1 MEVGIKTF
9 NKTFD
14 KTYKVS
20 SRVVRH
26 RVLVLKIV
34 VRW

>member
-1 MEVGIKTF
+1 METGNKTF

-14 KTYKVS
+14 ETYEVS
-20 SRVVRH
+20 SEVVRY
-26 RVLVLKIV
+26 RVLVLKTV